1 MGREFA
7 GGRDILRKKK
17 KNSKNQAHYRHPI
30 NINVGMIIF
39 AIIFIYMTFCVY
51 AYVKKEKIQF
61 YEVMEGDIVTDHGY
75 TGIILRDESVQYTD
89 RAGYI
94 HYYVR
99 EGKRAAVG
107 SRIYS
112 IDETG
117 SLASFLAEKN
127 ENNAILTSE
136 NLSEVKR
143 QLSSFTMN
151 YSDLGYDMVYSLQS
165 TLDASVSEYV
175 NFNTL
180 ESLDSMI
187 GETGA
192 LFWQVQAP
200 VSGVVSYSIDQY
212 EGFNAAQITAED
224 FDRSGY
230 TKEIT
235 KAGQRIA
242 ASDPVYK
249 LVTSDN
255 WSILFPIS
263 QDQIAEYEGK
273 TSLHVIFNSR
283 NLETNG
289 AFSIITGADG
299 NSYGKLDFNQ
309 YMVQFITDRYVSFEV
324 ETERTDGLKIPVTAV
339 TTKDFYLIPLEYL
352 AQSEDSRET
361 GFLKESYSENGAST
375 EFVPMTI
382 YNSTEE
388 YYYIEMGEKSS
399 LKAGDFVVKPDSTE
413 RYQIVSSDSL
423 QGVYNINKGYAVFKQ
438 IEILKSNEEY
448 YTIRKGM
455 SYGLSVY
462 DHIVLDASTVY
473 EGQLIYR

>member
-1 MGREFA
+1 MG
-7 GGRDILRKKK
+7 KKK
-17 KNSKNQAHYRHPI
+17 KNSKNQAHYRRPI
-30 NINVGMIIF
+30 NINIGMIIF
-39 AIIFIYMTFCVY
+39 ALIFIYMAFCVY
-51 AYVKKEKIQF
+51 TYIKKEKIQF
-61 YEVMEGDIVTDHGY
+61 YEVLEGDIVTDHGY
-75 TGIILRDESVQYTD
+75 TGIILREESVQYTD

-117 SLASFLAEKN
+117 SLASLLAEKN
-127 ENNAILTSE
+127 ENNAILTNE
-136 NLSEVKR
+136 NLSEIKR
-143 QLSSFTMN
+143 QLSSFAMT
-151 YSDLGYDMVYSLQS
+151 YSDLDYDMAYSLRS
-165 TLDASVSEYV
+165 ALDASVSEYV

-180 ESLDSMI
+180 ESMDSII

-192 LFWQVQAP
+192 VFWQVQAP
-200 VSGVVSYSIDQY
+200 ASGVVSYSIDQY
-212 EGFNAAQITAED
+212 EGLEPSQITAAD
-224 FDRSGY
+224 LDRSGY
-230 TKEIT
+230 TKQIT

-249 LVTSDN
+249 LITSDN
-255 WSILFPIS
+255 WSILFSIS
-263 QDQIAEYEGK
+263 EDQMAEYEGR
-273 TSLHVIFNSR
+273 TSLHVFFNSR
-283 NLETNG
+283 SLETDG

-299 NSYGKLDFNQ
+299 RSYGKLDFNQ
-309 YMVQFITDRYVSFEV
+309 YMVQFISDRYVSFEV
-324 ETERTDGLKIPVTAV
+324 ETEKTDGLKIPVTAV
-339 TTKDFYLIPLEYL
+339 TTKEFYLIPLEYL
-352 AQSEDSRET
+352 AQGGDSRDT
-361 GFLKESYSENGAST
+361 GFMKEVYSENGTSV
-375 EFVPMTI
+375 EFVPVTI

-388 YYYIEMGEKSS
+388 YYYIEMGEKSP
-399 LKAGDFVVKPDSTE
+399 LKAGDFVVKPDSTD

-423 QGVYNINKGYAVFKQ
+423 QGVYNINKGYAVFKL

-448 YTIRKGM
+448 YTVRKGM

>member
-1 MGREFA
+1 MG
-7 GGRDILRKKK
+7 KKK
-17 KNSKNQAHYRHPI
+17 KNSKNQAHYRRPI
-30 NINVGMIIF
+30 NINIGMIIF
-39 AIIFIYMTFCVY
+39 ALIFIYMAFCVY
-51 AYVKKEKIQF
+51 TYIKKEKIQF
-61 YEVMEGDIVTDHGY
+61 YEVLEGDIVTDHGY
-75 TGIILRDESVQYTD
+75 TGIILREESVQYTD

-117 SLASFLAEKN
+117 SLASLLAEKN
-127 ENNAILTSE
+127 ENNAILTNE
-136 NLSEVKR
+136 NLSEIKR
-143 QLSSFTMN
+143 QLSSFSMT
-151 YSDLGYDMVYSLQS
+151 YSDLDYDMAYSLRS
-165 TLDASVSEYV
+165 ALDASVSEYV

-180 ESLDSMI
+180 ESMDSII

-192 LFWQVQAP
+192 VFWQVQAP
-200 VSGVVSYSIDQY
+200 ASGVVSYSIDQY
-212 EGFNAAQITAED
+212 EGLEPSQITAAD
-224 FDRSGY
+224 LDRSGY
-230 TKEIT
+230 TKQIT

-249 LVTSDN
+249 LITSDN
-255 WSILFPIS
+255 WSILFSIS
-263 QDQIAEYEGK
+263 EDQMAEYEGR
-273 TSLHVIFNSR
+273 TSLHVFFNSR
-283 NLETNG
+283 SLETDG

-299 NSYGKLDFNQ
+299 RSYGKLDFNQ
-309 YMVQFITDRYVSFEV
+309 YMVQFISDRYVSFEV
-324 ETERTDGLKIPVTAV
+324 ETEKTDGLKIPVTAV
-339 TTKDFYLIPLEYL
+339 TTKEFYLIPLEYL
-352 AQSEDSRET
+352 AQGGDSRDT
-361 GFLKESYSENGAST
+361 GFMKEVYSENGTSV
-375 EFVPMTI
+375 EFVPVTI

-388 YYYIEMGEKSS
+388 YYYIEMGEKSP
-399 LKAGDFVVKPDSTE
+399 LKAGDFVVKPDSTD

-423 QGVYNINKGYAVFKQ
+423 QGVYNINKGYAVFKL

-448 YTIRKGM
+448 YTVRKGM